1 MVIVLIL
8 LLVATNAARG
18 AIASVGNNIRDSNIP
33 TRVPHRVRVRVRGT
47 GSRRKRRNNNVRS
60 QIEVYPLLLFHLNG
74 KVNYI
79 VQGKVKMLTGNS
91 RSQTGIHMNF

>member
-8 LLVATNAARG
+8 LLVATNAVRG
-18 AIASVGNNIRDSNIP
+18 AIARVGNNIRDSNIP
-33 TRVPHRVRVRVRGT
+33 TRVPHRVRVRGT
-47 GSRRKRRNNNVRS
+47 GSRRNWRHNNVRS